1 MTNNA
6 GVVHIQMRTLTMR
19 SNIAHL
25 QLLCGGGSW
34 ELNSMELKLKP
45 GSLNAY
51 PLLPWTSHGRS
62 ASVSLAGNYGILET
76 IASSRTKHFLLI
88 EYYPRLE
95 LLLITLYSPGPLS
108 GFWCNYCFLYRPLLM
123 NEFPFSLKK
132 QKTKNKRKETKIWN
146 RSKNVEIT
154 LQRDSAISPQRVTR
168 VRGGLK
174 KKKTLLYPQKIA
186 FWDWQ

>member
-19 SNIAHL
+19 SNIARL
-25 QLLCGGGSW
+25 QLLCGGRSYLRTW

-132 QKTKNKRKETKIWN
+132 NKKQKTKEKKQRSETDL
-146 RSKNVEIT
+146 RM
-154 LQRDSAISPQRVTR
+154 LR
-168 VRGGLK
+168 
-174 KKKTLLYPQKIA
+174 
-186 FWDWQ
+186 